1 MPTFQL
7 NASDIKDRVVSM
19 TEPGDLSAYRTTYRR
34 KWPGPPGQSP
44 QTEWLSHRLHLQCFP
59 TPKGNGSQKPQEE
72 ESRPSLM
79 IPCSCGQVYIGEIM
93 LTALLL
99 RMILVN
105 ICCSVVLFAGFCMG
119 LILLACSCVVAVGA
133 LLIALFGDVHLSHQ

>member
-1 MPTFQL
+1 MLTFQL
-7 NASDIKDRVVSM
+7 NASDIKNRVVSM

-44 QTEWLSHRLHLQCFP
+44 QTEWLSHQLHLQCFP
-59 TPKGNGSQKPQEE
+59 TPKGNGSQKPEEDQEKG
-72 ESRPSLM
+72 SRPSLM

-99 RMILVN
+99 RTILVN
-105 ICCSVVLFAGFCMG
+105 ICCSVFLFLDFVWVLSPAG
-119 LILLACSCVVAVGA
+119 SVPV
-133 LLIALFGDVHLSHQ
+133 